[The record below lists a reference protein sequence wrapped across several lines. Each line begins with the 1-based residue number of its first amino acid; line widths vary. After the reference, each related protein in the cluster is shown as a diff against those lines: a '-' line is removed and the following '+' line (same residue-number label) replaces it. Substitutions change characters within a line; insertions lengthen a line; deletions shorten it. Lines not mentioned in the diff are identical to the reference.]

1 MSTAPPALLAGLID
15 DAAVFPPGN
24 APLAA
29 ALTGHRALRAGP
41 DADLVGPLLVPA
53 ASVPELVALVG

>member
-1 MSTAPPALLAGLID
+1 MRALWSGLVD

-24 APLAA
+24 APLDVAVS
-29 ALTGHRALRAGP
+29 GHRALRAGP

-53 ASVPELVALVG
+53 ASVP